1 MERSNAWIIMND
13 GEPLAVSFE
22 RADIEELFMDLVVEA
37 QFDTFCWNWL
47 YFQDAL
53 ELCLKYSRNDG
64 GYWITNV
71 YGWR

>member
-1 MERSNAWIIMND
+1 MEKNNAWILMYD

-22 RADIEELFMDLVVEA
+22 RADIEELFMDFVMEA

-53 ELCLKYSRNDG
+53 DMCMKYSRNDC